1 MAMTLQEIGAL
12 LTEAEIKHEIVKRSE
27 REIIAYVYS
36 LKEYVDG
43 EDGSKKAKFFI
54 SLEEDGEYIKI
65 IAPKL
70 YIYKEGPYKEAVLQ
84 ALLQIC
90 WKTKLVE
97 YEYDAS
103 DGEVRLIIEFPLEDG
118 KLTKKQLE
126 RCIRGMVGI
135 IEDYHQVID
144 TVMRTGVINFDLEKN
159 KAGDLGSMTDLLR
172 EFQAY
177 LEAKKAGQ
185 VAAEPPTPVGLEE

>member
-1 MAMTLQEIGAL
+1 MAMTLQEIDVL

-27 REIIAYVYS
+27 REVISYVYS

-43 EDGSKKAKFFI
+43 EDGTHKAQFFI
-54 SLEEDGEYIKI
+54 TLEEEGEYIKI

-70 YIYKEGPYKEAVLQ
+70 YVYKEGPHKEAVLQ
-84 ALLQIC
+84 VLLQIC

-144 TVMRTGVINFDLEKN
+144 SVMRSGVIDFDLEKN
-159 KAGDLGSMTDLLR
+159 KVGDLGAMTGLLR
-172 EFQAY
+172 EFEAY
-177 LEAKKAGQ
+177 LAAKKAEEGGTK
-185 VAAEPPTPVGLEE
+185 PPPVGLEE